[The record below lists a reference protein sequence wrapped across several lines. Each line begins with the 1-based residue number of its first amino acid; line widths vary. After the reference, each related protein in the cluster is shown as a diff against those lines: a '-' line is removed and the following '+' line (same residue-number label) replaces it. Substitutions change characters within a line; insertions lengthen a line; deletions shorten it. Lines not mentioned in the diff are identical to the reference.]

1 MDYNDMLS
9 QNLGVLTQNQ
19 MDVLFETK
27 IAIIGLGGL
36 GGHVANLFVRLGL
49 RKLVLIDYDDFSI
62 SNLNRQLFSTIAN
75 IGKSKVE
82 VVKNALLE
90 INPSLDI
97 DIHKDDIRNIDKER
111 LLDVKYIVDC
121 VDNLETKL
129 YLEQYAQLHQLPLL
143 HGACGG
149 WYGQVGWIIPGDPV
163 LVKLYQNQQKGL
175 EKDLLSPTF
184 IPANV
189 ASMMISEF
197 IKRVFYSS
205 TRKSVLYFI
214 DLRNNEIVKMIGSV
228 RNG

>member
-82 VVKNALLE
+82 VVKTALLE